1 MRLVRCCG
9 SGGAGGPVAQREG
22 LQRLLPCCAA
32 FRELILGAVLVPV
45 SRKRMRGRS
54 SPSRLPEV
62 LLAGEKKE
70 YL

>member
-1 MRLVRCCG
+1 MHLARCCG

-22 LQRLLPCCAA
+22 SQRLLPCCTA
-32 FRELILGAVLVPV
+32 FLELISGAVLVLV
-45 SRKRMRGRS
+45 SSKRMRGRS
-54 SPSRLPEV
+54 SSLRLPEA